1 MRTLSTAMNNR
12 LRTNWTLLA
21 GLVGMALWALAVS
34 QASVLQMG
42 ANGLVTILRWPY
54 FVGLTIVCGAFV
66 AEVFRAKSADARL
79 VVLVL
84 ALVTI
89 LFGSASII
97 EPVASITESWLHVGF
112 ISYIF
117 HHGHILHGYDARFSW
132 PGDFVLGAIL
142 SAFVGHANALAFARW
157 FPVFIEALYLAPVI
171 AIGSYS
177 GVSRRAKWLGVS
189 FFYATDWIY
198 QDYFSPQ
205 AMDYFLYLVV
215 IAAVMAMWSPGRRSY
230 VKGQSLVATKIAQ
243 VRNALTW
250 RRITGEQTVT
260 NFSPTTLFSLMT
272 LLAVIMLAV
281 AMSHQLTPYALIL
294 ALAACLATSR
304 LGRPELVAVAVL
316 LCVGWLSLGASD
328 FWIGHL
334 STIFGGLGQVGNSI
348 GTNVVSRVVGSPS
361 HRFIV
366 SARIE
371 FTAVVFVIAGVGAL
385 RRATNSRALEFLA
398 GAPFVIIF
406 LQGYGGEGL
415 LRVVLFGLPF
425 TSLLAASAL
434 LPSRSGEV
442 RPWIPPSGWLK
453 LRSLKGGRLKLTW
466 PKFRWLKGGRLRLSW
481 LKLRWLKLG
490 SLKPVAAA
498 RYAAVGALLLT
509 MCVLT
514 TMVRGGNDA
523 YESYSLGELNAV
535 NYVYAH
541 VKTDQT
547 VGVVVEY
554 LPIGQEDVGNI
565 YLVAVAGTNVPTL
578 PEISSTMLYIR
589 PDYIILSQSQEA
601 WGEIVGGYPPGWES
615 QLAKTILKE
624 DYRQVATWNTAQV
637 FQAYNQW
644 GTPAT

>member
-1 MRTLSTAMNNR
+1 MRTLSPAVNSR
-12 LRTNWTLLA
+12 LTTNWTLLA

-34 QASVLQMG
+34 EASVLQMG

-54 FVGLTIVCGAFV
+54 FVGLAIVCGAFV

-84 ALVTI
+84 ALVMI

-205 AMDYFLYLVV
+205 AMDYFFYLVV
-215 IAAVMAMWSPGRRSY
+215 IAMVMAMWSPGRRSY
-230 VKGQSLVATKIAQ
+230 VKGQGLITTKIAQ

-272 LLAVIMLAV
+272 LLVVIILAM

-304 LGRPELVAVAVL
+304 LGRPELLAVAVL

-328 FWIGHL
+328 FWLGHL
-334 STIFGGLGQVGNSI
+334 SIIFGGLGQVGSSI
-348 GTNVVSRVVGSPS
+348 GSNVTSRVVGSAS

-366 SARIE
+366 WARIE

-385 RRATNSRALEFLA
+385 RRATNSRALELLA

-415 LRVVLFGLPF
+415 LRVVLYGLPF

-434 LPSRSGEV
+434 LPTRSGEV
-442 RPWIPPSGWLK
+442 RPWIPPPGWLK
-453 LRSLKGGRLKLTW
+453 FRSLQGGRLKLRW
-466 PKFRWLKGGRLRLSW
+466 PKLGWLQGGR
-481 LKLRWLKLG
+481 LKLRWLKLDW
-490 SLKPVAAA
+490 LKPAAAA
-498 RYAAVGALLLT
+498 RYAAVAVLLLS

-541 VKTDQT
+541 IKTDQT
-547 VGVVVEY
+547 LGVVVEY
-554 LPIGQEDVGNI
+554 LPIGQADVGSI
-565 YLVAVAGTNVPTL
+565 YLVAIAGTNVPTL
-578 PEISSTMLYIR
+578 PEISSTLLYIR

-601 WGEIVGGYPPGWES
+601 WGEIVGGYPQGWET
-615 QLAKTILKE
+615 QLTKTILKE
-624 DYRQVATWNTAQV
+624 DYRQVATWKTAQV